1 MITLDQ
7 LDRWLHAKHE
17 TEHLEFKEAKHQ
29 YDNTKL
35 IHYCVALANEGGGYF
50 VLGVADKAPR
60 HVVGTNAFLN
70 IGETKSLIL
79 RALHIRVEIHEL
91 QHADGRVLVFEIPTR
106 AIGQPL
112 HYEGKY
118 LMRAGEEL
126 VPMSPDQLRKIFA
139 EGKADFLSLD
149 ASKEID
155 ADEVIAAL
163 DIQTFFELLKLP
175 LPATRDGTLARLISE
190 KLIYEKSGQYVI
202 TNLGALLLAKD
213 MRQFDSLQRK
223 TVRMVKYKGKN
234 KLQTERDLIGQ
245 KGYAVGFEGLISTIN
260 NQLPMNEVIGQALRE
275 EVRMF
280 PELAIREL
288 VANALVHQDFEEAGG
303 SVMVEIFSDR
313 IEITNPGQPLIPTER
328 FVDEYKSR
336 NEKLADLMRRMG
348 ICEEKGSGIDKV
360 IFNTELYQLPAP
372 EFRVTPVHTTIVL
385 FAHKEFSEMSPKERV
400 NACYMHCCLKY
411 VSNEKMTNQSLR
423 ERFKL
428 DETRTKTTA
437 VSQIISAAVEQKLI
451 KLDDIENASK
461 RYAKYV
467 PIWA

>member
-7 LDRWLHAKHE
+7 LDRFLHAKHE

-29 YDNTKL
+29 YDSTKL
-35 IHYCVALANEGGGYF
+35 INYCVALANEGGGYLI
-50 VLGVADKAPR
+50 LGVADKTPR
-60 HVVGTNAFLN
+60 QVVGTHAFPNL
-70 IGETKSLIL
+70 GDTKSIIL

-106 AIGQPL
+106 AIGQPV
-112 HYEGKY
+112 HHDGKY
-118 LMRAGEEL
+118 LMRSGEEL
-126 VPMSPDQLRKIFA
+126 VPMSPDQLRKIFN

-149 ASKEID
+149 AFKPID
-155 ADEVIAAL
+155 ADEVVAAL
-163 DIQTFFELLKLP
+163 DIQTFFELIKLP
-175 LPATRDGTLARLISE
+175 LPANREGVLARLISE
-190 KLIYEKSGQYVI
+190 KLIYEKNDQYVI

-234 KLQTERDLIGQ
+234 KIQTERDLIGQ

-328 FVDEYKSR
+328 FIDEYKSR

-372 EFRVTPVHTTIVL
+372 EFRVNPVHTTAVL
-385 FAHKEFSEMSPKERV
+385 FAHKDFSEMSPKERV

-437 VSQIISAAVEQKLI
+437 VSQIIAAAVEQNLI
-451 KLDDIENASK
+451 KLDDAENTSK